1 MNFLRRKLFFSA
13 LLSGVYP
20 ALSFSEKRIT
30 PIDFTPKTNAGKPW
44 RIAYL
49 ETRPFVNYAATLA
62 NLAIRLG
69 RLGWVEMANGMPF
82 EKGQVDSRVIW
93 DWLSHRHNQYLHF
106 VDDAF
111 YSFENL
117 NPDEV
122 NAVTENIISRLVV
135 QKDIDLILVM
145 GTESAQKISTDRHSI
160 PVISM
165 STSNAMQSGIV
176 KDAMYSGRDHV
187 WAHMDPFRYERQIDI
202 FYDIF
207 KFKKLGL
214 IFDDDKAGRSFSAY
228 EDVIKVSQ
236 KRNFSVIAE
245 NIAQPKKYGANKD
258 KFVDDLRDRYA
269 KLSPKVDA
277 VYHGLFIGS
286 DPKKLHLA
294 LNPLME
300 KKIPVFAQQVDDVNA
315 GALMS
320 LARADFSGV
329 ADFGAKAMIRVIK
342 GEKAGSIPQ
351 IYENSPNIVI
361 NLDVAKQIGYKPSF
375 ELLLGADEVIHEIR

>member
-1 MNFLRRKLFFSA
+1 MNYLRRKIFFSA
-13 LLSGVYP
+13 LLSGFYP
-20 ALSFSEKRIT
+20 GLSFAEKKFA
-30 PIDFTPKTNAGKPW
+30 PIDYLPKSNAGKPW

-62 NLAIRLG
+62 NLTMRLD
-69 RLGWVEMANGMPF
+69 RLGWVEDSKGIPF
-82 EKGQVDSRVIW
+82 EKGQVDARVIW
-93 DWLSHRHNQYLHF
+93 EWLSHRHGKYLQF
-106 VDDAF
+106 LRDGF

-117 NPDEV
+117 NPDEI
-122 NAVTENIISRLVV
+122 NALTENIISRLST

-176 KDAMYSGRDHV
+176 KEAEYSGRDHI

-214 IFDDDKAGRSFSAY
+214 IFDDDQAGRSFSAY
-228 EDVIKVSQ
+228 EDIMKVAK
-236 KRNFSVIAE
+236 KRNFSVIVE
-245 NIAQPKKYGANKD
+245 NVLQPKKYGANKD
-258 KFVDDLRDRYA
+258 KFIDDLKLGYT
-269 KLSPKVDA
+269 KLSSKVDA

-286 DPKKLHLA
+286 DPKKLSV
-294 LNPLME
+294 PLSPLIE
-300 KKIPVFAQQVDDVNA
+300 KKIPVFAQQVDDVSA

-351 IYENSPNIVI
+351 IYENSPNIII
-361 NLDVAKQIGYKPSF
+361 NLDVAKKIGYKPNF

>member
-1 MNFLRRKLFFSA
+1 LQFLRD
-13 LLSGVYP
+13 G
-20 ALSFSEKRIT
+20 
-30 PIDFTPKTNAGKPW
+30 
-44 RIAYL
+44 
-49 ETRPFVNYAATLA
+49 
-62 NLAIRLG
+62 
-69 RLGWVEMANGMPF
+69 
-82 EKGQVDSRVIW
+82 
-93 DWLSHRHNQYLHF
+93 
-106 VDDAF
+106 F

-117 NPDEV
+117 NPDEI
-122 NAVTENIISRLVV
+122 NALTENIISRLST

-176 KDAMYSGRDHV
+176 KEAEYSGRDHI

-214 IFDDDKAGRSFSAY
+214 IFDDDQAGRSFSAY
-228 EDVIKVSQ
+228 EDIMKVAK
-236 KRNFSVIAE
+236 KRNFSVIVE
-245 NIAQPKKYGANKD
+245 NVLQPKKYGANKD
-258 KFVDDLRDRYA
+258 KFIDDLKLGYT
-269 KLSPKVDA
+269 KLSSKVDA

-286 DPKKLHLA
+286 DPKKLSV
-294 LNPLME
+294 PLSPLIE
-300 KKIPVFAQQVDDVNA
+300 KKIPVFAQQVDDVSA

-351 IYENSPNIVI
+351 IYENSPNIII
-361 NLDVAKQIGYKPSF
+361 NLDVAKKIGYKPNF

>member
-1 MNFLRRKLFFSA
+1 MNLLRRKIFFSA
-13 LLSGVYP
+13 LFSGVYP
-20 ALSFSEKRIT
+20 VLAFAEKNFALVNYS
-30 PIDFTPKTNAGKPW
+30 PKTNAGRPW
-44 RIAYL
+44 RVAYL

-69 RLGWVEMANGMPF
+69 HLGWIENIQGIPF

-93 DWLSHRHNQYLHF
+93 NWLSHRNGQYLQF
-106 VDDAF
+106 LRDGF

-117 NPDEV
+117 NPDEI
-122 NAVTENIISRLVV
+122 NAATESIVSRLST
-135 QKDIDLILVM
+135 QKDVDLIVVM

-160 PVISM
+160 PMISM

-176 KDAMYSGRDHV
+176 KKAEYSGREHI

-207 KFKKLGL
+207 KFKKLG
-214 IFDDDKAGRSFSAY
+214 IVFDDDQAGRSFSAY
-228 EDVIKVSQ
+228 EDIIKVAK
-236 KRNFSVIAE
+236 KRNFSVIVE
-245 NIAQPKKYGANKD
+245 NVMQPKKYGANKD
-258 KFVDDLRDRYA
+258 KFIDDLKLGYT
-269 KLSPKVDA
+269 KLSSRVDA

-286 DPKKLHLA
+286 DPKKLHI
-294 LNPLME
+294 PLSPLIQ
-300 KKIPVFAQQVDDVNA
+300 KKIPVFAQQVDDVSA

-342 GEKAGSIPQ
+342 GEKAGEIPQ

-361 NLDVAKQIGYKPSF
+361 NLGVAKQIGYKPSF
-375 ELLLGADEVIHEIR
+375 ELLLGADEVIHEIK